1 MPLDLT
7 ALTSTI
13 TDIET
18 TEASAIALMDALFAD
33 FEKNK
38 NNPAEIQALVDR
50 GRAAQAKLAA
60 AVATDTPP
68 ASNP

>member
-1 MPLDLT
+1 MALDLT
-7 ALTSTI
+7 ALTATI

-18 TEASAIALMDALFAD
+18 TEASAIALMDSLFAA
-33 FEKNK
+33 FEAAK

-60 AVATDTPP
+60 AVAADTP
-68 ASNP
+68 AT